1 MNKYI
6 TTGKY
11 NKYFYDIYNFCD
23 RAIDDI
29 LTSPNKPVNLI
40 ENMSLEWTSNKAC
53 LLYKLFK
60 RAYPSITFVY
70 DDDKIVSI
78 ACVEELDSKTLM
90 ILKRLYILRKYTL
103 KPLLSGIMLPEQV
116 KWAKEHNYEKVI
128 FSINK
133 YNKTLIK
140 LVNRIIDGKGITL
153 KHSDM
158 LKKFKFV
165 GIRTIHYTE
174 QYTYEYI
181 LD

>member
-1 MNKYI
+1 MTRYI
-6 TTGKY
+6 ITRNYKR
-11 NKYFYDIYNFCD
+11 YFYDIYNFCD

-29 LTSPNKPVNLI
+29 LESRNKPVNLI
-40 ENMSLEWTSNKAC
+40 ENMSLEWFDNHAC

-60 RAYPSITFVY
+60 EAYPSVIIIY
-70 DDDKIVSI
+70 DNNKVVSI
-78 ACVEELDSKTLM
+78 ACVEELNKHTLM
-90 ILKRLYILRKYTL
+90 ILKRLYILREYTL

-116 KWAKEHNYEKVI
+116 KWAKEHNYERVI

-140 LVNRIIDGKGITL
+140 LVNRIIEGKGITI
-153 KHSDM
+153 KHSNI
-158 LKKFKFV
+158 LKKFRFV
-165 GIRTIHYTE
+165 GIETIHHTE